1 MSNTLLFGAWFFLKK
16 SSLQTNRSHG
26 HGHDSAP
33 AVRVGLKVEE
43 AGEKK
48 GGKGAESPIQM
59 ASATAKIPTA
69 KDMKIE

>member
-1 MSNTLLFGAWFFLKK
+1 MAHGFFLKK
-16 SSLQTNRSHG
+16 SSLETNLSHG

-33 AVRVGLKVEE
+33 AVQVELKVEE
-43 AGEKK
+43 AGKKK
-48 GGKGAESPIQM
+48 GGKGAEGPIQM